1 MVTMGDEIWT
11 LYGSAKNFRDA
22 NQLSYKALYYNS
34 QFYVTTIF
42 CQLFIYLFIL
52 RIHIFLSYE

>member
-1 MVTMGDEIWT
+1 MGKR
-11 LYGSAKNFRDA
+11 LYGSVDNFGGA

-42 CQLFIYLFIL
+42 CQLFIYLFIYL
-52 RIHIFLSYE
+52 ENLHCE